1 VPWSLSGP
9 GPDAG
14 AASRN
19 PVLLRRAATALIL
32 APIVLASIALGKWAI
47 LVVLLVVIAGAA
59 YELSR
64 ALEPLPLVA
73 ALGAGALPLLLSI
86 PYHQTGV
93 LAGAV
98 AGLPWALMWLAGKPE
113 TRTLRAVLAV
123 LLMSLWVGVPLAHL
137 GLFPRS
143 QAGVVLILIAVVGPW
158 ISDSG
163 AYFAG
168 RLFGRR
174 LLVPSISPNKTVE
187 GSVGGLLITMLIVG
201 PLAYQLLDF
210 TVAKALI
217 IGAGVSVSSQCGDLF
232 ESSLKRIL
240 DVKDLGNFLPGHGGI
255 LDRVDSLLFTAPAV
269 YYISLLV

>member
-1 VPWSLSGP
+1 M
-9 GPDAG
+9 
-14 AASRN
+14 
-19 PVLLRRAATALIL
+19 LRWRAVTALVL
-32 APIVLASIALGKWAI
+32 APIALASIALGKWA
-47 LVVLLVVIAGAA
+47 VLAVLMVVIAGAA

-64 ALEPLPLVA
+64 ALEPLPFVA

-86 PYHQTGV
+86 PYHQTGI

-98 AGLPWALMWLAGKPE
+98 ASLPWALFWLAGRPDA
-113 TRTLRAVLAV
+113 RTLRAVLAV
-123 LLMSLWVGVPLAHL
+123 LLMTLWVGVPLAHL

-143 QAGVVLILIAVVGPW
+143 RYGVVLILIAVVGPW

-168 RLFGRR
+168 RFFGRN
-174 LLVPSISPNKTVE
+174 LLFPSLSPNKTIE
-187 GSVGGLLITMLIVG
+187 GGVGGLLLTILIIA
-201 PLAYQLLDF
+201 PLSYQLLDF

-217 IGAGVSVSSQCGDLF
+217 IGAGVSASSQCGDLF

-240 DVKDLGNFLPGHGGI
+240 DVKDLGTFLPGHGGV

>member
-1 VPWSLSGP
+1 M
-9 GPDAG
+9 
-14 AASRN
+14 
-19 PVLLRRAATALIL
+19 LRWRAATALVL
-32 APIVLASIALGKWAI
+32 APIALASIAIGKWAMI
-47 LVVLLVVIAGAA
+47 TLLLVVIAGAA

-64 ALEPLPLVA
+64 ALEPLPFVA

-86 PYHQTGV
+86 PYHETGL

-98 AGLPWALMWLAGKPE
+98 VSLPWALIWLAARPE
-113 TRTLRAVLAV
+113 TRTVRAVLAV
-123 LLMSLWVGVPLAHL
+123 LLMSLWVGVPLAHV

-143 QAGVVLILIAVVGPW
+143 RYGVVLILIAVVGPW

-168 RLFGRR
+168 RVFGRN
-174 LLVPSISPNKTVE
+174 LLFPTLSPNKTVE
-187 GSVGGLLITMLIVG
+187 GSVGGLLLTVLIVA

-210 TVAKALI
+210 TIAKALVM
-217 IGAGVSVSSQCGDLF
+217 GAGVSVSSQCGDLF

>member
-1 VPWSLSGP
+1 M
-9 GPDAG
+9 
-14 AASRN
+14 
-19 PVLLRRAATALIL
+19 LRWRAATALVL
-32 APIVLASIALGKWAI
+32 APIALASIAIGKWAM
-47 LVVLLVVIAGAA
+47 LCVLLVVIAGAA

-64 ALEPLPLVA
+64 ALEPLPFVA
-73 ALGAGALPLLLSI
+73 ALGAGALPLLLSLA
-86 PYHQTGV
+86 YHETGI

-98 AGLPWALMWLAGKPE
+98 AGLPWALFWLAARPE

-137 GLFPRS
+137 VLFPRS
-143 QAGVVLILIAVVGPW
+143 RYGVLLILIAVVGPW
-158 ISDSG
+158 ISDAG

-168 RLFGRR
+168 RFFGRH
-174 LLVPSISPNKTVE
+174 LLFPSLSPKKTIE
-187 GSVGGLLITMLIVG
+187 GGVGGLLLTVLIVA

-210 TVAKALI
+210 TPAKALI
-217 IGAGVSVSSQCGDLF
+217 LGAAVSVSSQCGDLF

>member
-1 VPWSLSGP
+1 M
-9 GPDAG
+9 
-14 AASRN
+14 
-19 PVLLRRAATALIL
+19 LRWRAATALVL
-32 APIVLASIALGKWAI
+32 APIALASIAIGQWAV
-47 LVVLLVVIAGAA
+47 LCVLLIVIAGAA

-64 ALEPLPLVA
+64 ALEPLPFMA

-86 PYHQTGV
+86 PYHERGL

-98 AGLPWALMWLAGKPE
+98 AGLPWALIWLAAKPE

-143 QAGVVLILIAVVGPW
+143 RSGVVLILIAVVGPW

-168 RLFGRR
+168 RFFGRN
-174 LLVPSISPNKTVE
+174 LLFPSLSPNKTVE
-187 GSVGGLLITMLIVG
+187 GSVGSLLLTVLIVA

-210 TVAKALI
+210 TLAKALI

-240 DVKDLGNFLPGHGGI
+240 DVKDLGHFLPGHGGI

>member
-1 VPWSLSGP
+1 
-9 GPDAG
+9 
-14 AASRN
+14 
-19 PVLLRRAATALIL
+19 VLRWRAATALVL
-32 APIVLASIALGKWAI
+32 APIALASIAIGTWAMI
-47 LVVLLVVIAGAA
+47 ALLLVVIAGAA

-64 ALEPLPLVA
+64 ALEPLPFVA

-86 PYHQTGV
+86 PYHETGV

-98 AGLPWALMWLAGKPE
+98 LSLPWALLWIAARPE
-113 TRTLRAVLAV
+113 TRTLPAVLAV

-143 QAGVVLILIAVVGPW
+143 RDGVVLILIAVVGPW

-168 RLFGRR
+168 RFFGRR
-174 LLVPSISPNKTVE
+174 LLFPTLSPNKTVE
-187 GSVGGLLITMLIVG
+187 GSVGGLLSTVLIVA
-201 PLAYQLLDF
+201 PVALQLLDF
-210 TVAKALI
+210 TLGKALVM
-217 IGAGVSVSSQCGDLF
+217 GAGVSVFSQCGDLF